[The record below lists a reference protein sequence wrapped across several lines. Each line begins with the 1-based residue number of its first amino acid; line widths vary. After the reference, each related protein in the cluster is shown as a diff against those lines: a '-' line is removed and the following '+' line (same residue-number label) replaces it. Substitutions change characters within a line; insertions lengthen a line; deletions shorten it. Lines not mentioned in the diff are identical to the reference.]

1 MGIGRDFTLGVN
13 EMAIFTLVLST
24 TAPGP
29 GIAALEQY
37 DPDSNASVFLSEKF
51 EIKPT
56 GVVPIPGA
64 LLLMGGGL
72 ARLALRLR
80 LRK

>member
-24 TAPGP
+24 TAPT
-29 GIAALEQY
+29 GIYLQQY